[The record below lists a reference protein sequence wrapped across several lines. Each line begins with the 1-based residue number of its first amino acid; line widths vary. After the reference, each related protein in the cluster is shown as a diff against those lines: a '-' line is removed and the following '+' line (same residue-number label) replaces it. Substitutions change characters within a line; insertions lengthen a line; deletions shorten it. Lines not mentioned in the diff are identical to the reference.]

1 MTVRAP
7 SCPSPGTWQSPEGQV
22 REAVTTAIK
31 VGYRHI
37 DCACAYGNEGE
48 VGQGIKAG
56 LEATGLKRSDL
67 FITTKLWCT
76 YHTRVQHALDKSLG
90 RLGLDYV
97 DLYLMHW
104 PLPMNPNGNHDTIPR
119 LPDGSRDLLK
129 DWTHVMTYKEM
140 EKLPSEKVKAI
151 GVANYSVKYLEELL
165 P

>member
-1 MTVRAP
+1 M
-7 SCPSPGTWQSPEGQV
+7 
-22 REAVTTAIK
+22 
-31 VGYRHI
+31 
-37 DCACAYGNEGE
+37 
-48 VGQGIKAG
+48 
-56 LEATGLKRSDL
+56 
-67 FITTKLWCT
+67 
-76 YHTRVQHALDKSLG
+76 G

-104 PLPMNPNGNHDTIPR
+104 PLPVNPNGNHDTIPR